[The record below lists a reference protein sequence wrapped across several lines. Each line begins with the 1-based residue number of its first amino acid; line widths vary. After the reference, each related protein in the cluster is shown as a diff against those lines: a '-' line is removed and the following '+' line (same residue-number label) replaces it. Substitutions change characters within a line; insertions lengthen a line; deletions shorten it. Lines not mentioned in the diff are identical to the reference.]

1 MTEAMPVRRPSLNAL
16 RAFEAVA
23 RLGSVTA
30 AAEELGVSH
39 GAVSHHITATET
51 LFGLPLLQRLPQGV
65 RPTEHGAQLAAK
77 LTEAFTI
84 INAGLEALQPG
95 PLKISCSSTIMMN
108 WLLPRLGA
116 FKAAH
121 PEIEIMLNVNYGP
134 IDFVRDGISVAIRL
148 DSIAPL
154 KDVVVRTMIPE
165 EIGPVCSPDYAA
177 RHRLT
182 TPEAL
187 QHVRRLGSATRP
199 AAWREWWQAA
209 RQTASAIEPHESFT
223 HFYLQNQA
231 AACGLGVAI
240 TPLILVLDQLI
251 AGNLIAPFGFVPGSR
266 SIVLWIAPHLRLR
279 ADLRALVQWLYLEM
293 QKVSFAPNAAEI
305 RHE

>member
-1 MTEAMPVRRPSLNAL
+1 MSVRRPSLNAL

-39 GAVSHHITATET
+39 GAVSHHVTATET

-65 RPTEHGAQLAAK
+65 RPTEHGAQLATK

-84 INAGLEALQPG
+84 IKAGLEALQPG

-121 PEIEIMLNVNYGP
+121 PEIEIKLNVNYGP

-148 DSIAPL
+148 DSVASP
-154 KDVVVRTMIPE
+154 KDVIVRTMIPE

-182 TPEAL
+182 TPDAL
-187 QHVRRLGSATRP
+187 PHVRRLGSATRP
-199 AAWREWWQAA
+199 GAWREWAQAA
-209 RQTASAIEPHESFT
+209 GLAASPMEPHESFT

-231 AACGLGVAI
+231 AACGLGVAM
-240 TPLILVLDQLI
+240 TPLILVLDQLS
-251 AGNLIAPFGFVPGSR
+251 AGNLVAPFGFVPGSR
-266 SIVLWIAPHLRLR
+266 KIVLWIAPHLRLR
-279 ADLRALVQWLYLEM
+279 ADLRALVQWLHSQM
-293 QKVSFAPNAAEI
+293 KSVTFAPGAA
-305 RHE
+305 